1 MIYDKTKL
9 NEIKNIVT
17 DLGKKNPSLA
27 IRVLNTHSDLSEKVL
42 LEYAKS
48 KDHHLLLVLAGYS
61 NLPQSVQ
68 DILVKSPLQGIRWCL
83 ATNPAISKETSLIL
97 AKDEYESVRETLAEH
112 TRFIDLINVLSDDC
126 LATVRKVIAKRKNLP
141 DDVIIKL
148 AKDSNIDVK
157 GALLLTYYP
166 QNSLIYQNMSDLL
179 EVQAYI
185 DRQAQEIEELLNIN
199 KIPF

>member
-9 NEIKNIVT
+9 NEIKDIVT

-61 NLPQSVQ
+61 TLPQSVQ

-83 ATNPAISKETSLIL
+83 ATNPYISKETSLIL

-112 TRFIDLINVLSDDC
+112 TRFIELIGLLTGDDSP
-126 LATVRKVIAKRKNLP
+126 TIRKAIAKRKNLP

-148 AKDSNIDVK
+148 AKDSNMDVK
-157 GALLLTYYP
+157 CALLLTYYP
-166 QNSLIYQNMSDLL
+166 QNSLIHQNMPDLIA
-179 EVQAYI
+179 VQEYLNRQEKAI
-185 DRQAQEIEELLNIN
+185 DELLNMDV
-199 KIPF
+199 PF

>member
-9 NEIKNIVT
+9 NEIKDIVT

-27 IRVLNTHSDLSEKVL
+27 IRVLNTHSDLSESVL

-112 TRFIDLINVLSDDC
+112 TRFIELINVLSEDYNS
-126 LATVRKVIAKRKNLP
+126 TIRKAIAKRKNLP

-166 QNSLIYQNMSDLL
+166 QNSLIHQNMTDLI
-179 EVQAYI
+179 EVQEYLN
-185 DRQAQEIEELLNIN
+185 RQAKEIDELIN
-199 KIPF
+199 MGIPF

>member
-9 NEIKNIVT
+9 DEIKDMVT
-17 DLGKKNPSLA
+17 VLGKKNPSLA

-61 NLPQSVQ
+61 TLPQSVQ

-83 ATNPAISKETSLIL
+83 ATNPYISKETSLIL

-112 TRFIDLINVLSDDC
+112 TRFIELIGLLTGDDSP
-126 LATVRKVIAKRKNLP
+126 TIRKAIAKRKNLP

-148 AKDSNIDVK
+148 AKDSNMDVK
-157 GALLLTYYP
+157 CALLLTYYP
-166 QNSLIYQNMSDLL
+166 QNSLIHQNMPDLIA
-179 EVQAYI
+179 VQEYLNRQEKAI
-185 DRQAQEIEELLNIN
+185 DELLNMDV
-199 KIPF
+199 PF

>member
-9 NEIKNIVT
+9 DEIKDIVT

-27 IRVLNTHSDLSEKVL
+27 IRVLNTHSDLSESVL
-42 LEYAKS
+42 LGYAKF

-61 NLPQSVQ
+61 NLPQSAQ

-83 ATNPAISKETSLIL
+83 ATNPTISKETSLVL
-97 AKDEYESVRETLAEH
+97 AKDGYESVRETLAEH
-112 TRFIDLINVLSDDC
+112 TRFIELINLLADDDSP
-126 LATVRKVIAKRKNLP
+126 TIRKAIAKRKNLP

-157 GALLLTYYP
+157 GALLLNYYP
-166 QNSLIYQNMSDLL
+166 QNSLIHQNMPDLIA
-179 EVQAYI
+179 VQEYLNRQEKAI
-185 DRQAQEIEELLNIN
+185 DELLNMG
-199 KIPF
+199 IPF

>member
-9 NEIKNIVT
+9 NEIKDIVT
-17 DLGKKNPSLA
+17 DLGKRNPSLA

-83 ATNPAISKETSLIL
+83 ATNPNISKETSLIL
-97 AKDEYESVRETLAEH
+97 VKDEYESVRETLAEH
-112 TRFIDLINVLSDDC
+112 TRFIELISLLADDDSP
-126 LATVRKVIAKRKNLP
+126 TIRKAIAKRKNLP

-148 AKDSNIDVK
+148 AKDSNMDVK

-166 QNSLIYQNMSDLL
+166 QNSLIHQNMSDLIA
-179 EVQAYI
+179 VQKYLDQQAKAI
-185 DRQAQEIEELLNIN
+185 DELLNMD
-199 KIPF
+199 IPF

>member
-9 NEIKNIVT
+9 DEIKDIVT
-17 DLGKKNPSLA
+17 VLGKKNPSLA

-61 NLPQSVQ
+61 TLPQSVQ

-83 ATNPAISKETSLIL
+83 ATNPYISKETSLIL

-112 TRFIDLINVLSDDC
+112 TRFIELIGLLTGDDSP
-126 LATVRKVIAKRKNLP
+126 TIRKAIAKRKNLP
-141 DDVIIKL
+141 DDVIIKF
-148 AKDSNIDVK
+148 AKDSNMDVK
-157 GALLLTYYP
+157 CALLLTYYP
-166 QNSLIYQNMSDLL
+166 QNSLIHQNMPDLIA
-179 EVQAYI
+179 VQEYLNRQEKAI
-185 DRQAQEIEELLNIN
+185 DELLNMDV
-199 KIPF
+199 PF

>member
-1 MIYDKTKL
+1 MIYDKIKL
-9 NEIKNIVT
+9 DEIKDIVT
-17 DLGKKNPSLA
+17 VLGKKNPSLA
-27 IRVLNTHSDLSEKVL
+27 IRVLNTHPDLSESVL

-61 NLPQSVQ
+61 TLPQSVQ

-112 TRFIDLINVLSDDC
+112 TRFIELISLLADDDSP
-126 LATVRKVIAKRKNLP
+126 TIRKAIAKRKNLP

-148 AKDSNIDVK
+148 AKDSNMDVK

-166 QNSLIYQNMSDLL
+166 QNSLIHQNMSDLI
-179 EVQAYI
+179 EVQEYLN
-185 DRQAQEIEELLNIN
+185 RQAKEIDELIN
-199 KIPF
+199 MGIPF

>member
-9 NEIKNIVT
+9 NEIKDIVT

-61 NLPQSVQ
+61 NLPQSAQ

-83 ATNPAISKETSLIL
+83 ATNPYISKETSLIL

-112 TRFIDLINVLSDDC
+112 TPFIDLINVLSEDDN
-126 LATVRKVIAKRKNLP
+126 LIIRKAIAKRKSLP

-166 QNSLIYQNMSDLL
+166 QNSLIHQNMPDLIA
-179 EVQAYI
+179 VQEYL
-185 DRQAQEIEELLNIN
+185 DRQEKAIDELLNMDV
-199 KIPF
+199 PF